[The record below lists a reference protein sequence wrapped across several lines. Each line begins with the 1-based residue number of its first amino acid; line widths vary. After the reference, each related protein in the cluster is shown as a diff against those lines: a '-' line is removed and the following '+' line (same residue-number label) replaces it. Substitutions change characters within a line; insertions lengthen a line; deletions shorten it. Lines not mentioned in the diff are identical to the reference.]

1 MKRKQYLGFTLI
13 ELLVAMAVFAI
24 LVTVG
29 VPAMKSFMR
38 DNRLV
43 SQTNELVGAL
53 NAARSEAV
61 RRGVNVT
68 VCSST
73 DEATCSGTN
82 SWATGWIA
90 FADLDGNIAINGSD
104 AMIRVHGPVGGGNTI
119 TSQGFDVT
127 TATAVNTS
135 YVQYNS
141 RGNINGLPQTFAI
154 CDTQP
159 GNDKRAR
166 GVNVLPMGVVALAK
180 DTSNDGIVNNVASQN
195 VTCP

>member
-1 MKRKQYLGFTLI
+1 MKRKQYIGFTLI

-38 DNRLV
+38 DNRLA

-61 RRGVNVT
+61 RRGANVT

-82 SWATGWIA
+82 AWATGWIA
-90 FADLDGNIAINGSD
+90 FTDLDGNIAINGSD
-104 AMIRVHGPVGGGNTI
+104 AMIRVHGPVGGGDTI
-119 TSQGFDVT
+119 TSQGFDT
-127 TATAVNTS
+127 SGTAVNTS

-141 RGNINGLPQTFAI
+141 RGNINGLPQTFTI
-154 CDTQP
+154 CDTEP
-159 GNDKRAR
+159 GNVKRAR
-166 GVNVLPMGVVALAK
+166 GVNVLPTGLIALAK
-180 DTSNDGIVNNVASQN
+180 DTSNDGIVNDVASNNVA
-195 VTCP
+195 CP